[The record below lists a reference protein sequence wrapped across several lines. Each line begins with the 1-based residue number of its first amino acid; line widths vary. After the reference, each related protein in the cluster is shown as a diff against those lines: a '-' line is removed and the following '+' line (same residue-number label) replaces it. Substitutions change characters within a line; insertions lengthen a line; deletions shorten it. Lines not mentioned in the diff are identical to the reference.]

1 MTTAVND
8 RPDGGELLARTLAA
22 AGVERIFALH
32 GGHLESFWQG
42 CLRHKL
48 QLTDFRHEAS
58 AGHAADAYARTTG
71 RLGVC
76 VITSGPGFTNAITAI
91 VNAYLDAVPVLFI
104 VGSPPLRDVETNPLQ
119 GGVDQVAMALP
130 SVKWAHRVTHTERI
144 PELAAQA
151 VRTCLNGRPGPV
163 LLEVP
168 IDVLHIPVAADLVQP
183 PRGLTVR
190 TAPAPAPQD
199 VAAIIAMLRT
209 AERPALLVGT
219 PEQPVAANAR

>member
-42 CLRHKL
+42 CLCHKL

-76 VITSGPGFTNAITAI
+76 VITSGPGFTNQT
-91 VNAYLDAVPVLFI
+91 
-104 VGSPPLRDVETNPLQ
+104 
-119 GGVDQVAMALP
+119 
-130 SVKWAHRVTHTERI
+130 
-144 PELAAQA
+144 
-151 VRTCLNGRPGPV
+151 
-163 LLEVP
+163 
-168 IDVLHIPVAADLVQP
+168 
-183 PRGLTVR
+183 
-190 TAPAPAPQD
+190 
-199 VAAIIAMLRT
+199 
-209 AERPALLVGT
+209 
-219 PEQPVAANAR
+219 

>member
-42 CLRHKL
+42 CLCHKL

-91 VNAYLDAVPVLFI
+91 VNAYLDAIPVLFI
-104 VGSPPLRDVETNPLQ
+104 VGSPPLRDVETNPL
-119 GGVDQVAMALP
+119 
-130 SVKWAHRVTHTERI
+130 
-144 PELAAQA
+144 
-151 VRTCLNGRPGPV
+151 
-163 LLEVP
+163 
-168 IDVLHIPVAADLVQP
+168 
-183 PRGLTVR
+183 
-190 TAPAPAPQD
+190 
-199 VAAIIAMLRT
+199 
-209 AERPALLVGT
+209 
-219 PEQPVAANAR
+219 